1 MRISSAAEADG
12 DKVKIQVIDPPQ
24 VPQNPVAPKRV
35 LLMSGVLVAGLAAGV
50 GLALLLVQMDQSFH
64 TVEDLRDMGFPV
76 VGGVSLIRQ
85 AVPLGRRVLTIGA
98 FAIAASAPMIFYSGL
113 LLRLLRTGVVV

>member
-1 MRISSAAEADG
+1 
-12 DKVKIQVIDPPQ
+12 

-76 VGGVSLIRQ
+76 VGGVSLVGR
-85 AVPLGRRVLTIGA
+85 AMPLIQRVLTGGA
-98 FAIAASAPMIFYSGL
+98 FAIAASAPIIFYSGL
-113 LLRLLRTGVVV
+113 LMRLIRAGVIA